1 MIQPLRLLKEYSSCL
16 ASTRLIKPH
25 QLVVLALFKN
35 ESHVIAEWVEH
46 YLAEGATAIHLINNN
61 STDDF
66 LSPLQDFIASGVVT
80 LHHDSRQ
87 HSQREIHNEHLQR
100 LRSQCRWLLVC
111 DLDEFIYARGPR
123 RRISDV
129 LNDQPLDVSC
139 IHLPWKMFG
148 SSGLERQPKNVRSG
162 FVSRANADAP
172 HPCKTAEG
180 HVPGKTIARASRIRS
195 LDVHTCNLSWGRRIL
210 PNGEPADRG
219 SFQAISETDLASHP
233 LHLNHYAIQSLEL
246 FKAVKMTRGD
256 GVDKDYDSFRD
267 LHYFRRYDTNAIRD
281 DELAIKSSKAQLP

>member
-1 MIQPLRLLKEYSSCL
+1 VIQALRLLQEYSSCL
-16 ASTRLIKPH
+16 ASTRLRKPH
-25 QLVVLALFKN
+25 QLLVLALFKN
-35 ESHVIAEWVEH
+35 ESHVLAEWVEH

-66 LSPLQDFIASGVVT
+66 LSPLQAFIASGVVT

-87 HSQREIHNEHLQR
+87 HCQRQIYNEHLQR

-111 DLDEFIYARGPR
+111 DLDEFIYARGPG
-123 RRISDV
+123 RRISD
-129 LNDQPLDVSC
+129 LLKAQPMNVSC

-148 SSGLERQPKNVRSG
+148 SSGLQRQPKSVRSG

-172 HPCKTAEG
+172 HPCKTSEG
-180 HVPGKTIARASRIRS
+180 GIPGKTIARASRIRS

-210 PNGEPADRG
+210 PNGVAAGRG
-219 SFQAISETDLASHP
+219 SFQTISEAALDSHP

-246 FKAVKMTRGD
+246 FTAVKMTRGD
-256 GVDKDYDSFRD
+256 VNNADYASVRD
-267 LHYFRRYDTNAIRD
+267 LDYFRRYDTNAIGD
-281 DELAIKSSKAQLP
+281 NELAIKSRKAQLP